1 MILLYHNL
9 SIQMKKTTF
18 LVLLGILAISI
29 FFRFYNI
36 KETPSGLYPDEAVNG
51 VNALDALA
59 NKNWKVFYPENYG
72 REGLFMNLQSISV
85 NYFGAYPWAL
95 RIVSGIFG
103 VLTVLGLFLLT
114 RVLWGDRIAL
124 LSSYLMAISFWA
136 VNFSRIGF
144 RAIMLPFV
152 LVWAF
157 YFFWSGILK
166 NSKFL
171 IIISGLFYG
180 LGFHTY
186 IAWRLSPLLIIF
198 IFLILLIKK
207 DYDKKFVLKSLV
219 WFSIAGFIVMAPL
232 AIYYLNNIPDFFGRA
247 SDVSIFKSASPVKAF
262 AESAIK
268 TLGMFN
274 VYGDANWR
282 HNLSGRPELFW
293 PFGISFIIGLA
304 IVIKHFRS
312 DRNLFL
318 LSWFFVMLLPNFLAP
333 EGTPHALRA
342 LGAMPA
348 VFILS
353 AIGLNSFYEK
363 VQSKLNNSL
372 KNSNSQNITKRIQ
385 RIKKEFSYLCLLGL
399 VLCGVWEFRTY
410 FIVWANKIQV
420 IDNFETRLT
429 HIADYLNGL
438 DSNTKKYVI
447 VNETGAIIKGVSI
460 QAQPIMFLASKQD
473 INYLNPNEI
482 DSIPLYLTDA
492 TIVLT
497 KYDKELFKKIMANY
511 PNAHEANLITFRAI
525 RIQ

>member
-1 MILLYHNL
+1 
-9 SIQMKKTTF
+9 MKKTTF
-18 LVLLGILAISI
+18 LVLLAVLAISV

-59 NKNWKVFYPENYG
+59 NKDWKVFYPENYG
-72 REGLFMNLQSISV
+72 REGLFINLQSISI

-152 LVWAF
+152 LVWTF
-157 YFFWSGILK
+157 YFFWNGILK
-166 NSKFL
+166 QNKYL

-198 IFLILLIKK
+198 IFLMLFIKHRVF
-207 DYDKKFVLKSLV
+207 DKKFVLKSLIE
-219 WFSIAGFIVMAPL
+219 FSVAGFIIMSPL
-232 AIYYLNNIPDFFGRA
+232 AVYYLQHPADFLGRA
-247 SDVSIFKSASPVKAF
+247 NQVSIFTASSPTKAF

-274 VYGDANWR
+274 VYGDGNWR

-293 PFGISFIIGLA
+293 PFGIGFIVGIAYALRR
-304 IVIKHFRS
+304 FTQE
-312 DRNLFL
+312 RNFFL
-318 LSWFFVMLLPNFLAP
+318 ISWFFVMLLPNFLAP

-363 VQSKLNNSL
+363 VQNKLDNSL
-372 KNSNSQNITKRIQ
+372 KTASSQNITKKIQ
-385 RIKKEFSYLCLLGL
+385 RIKKEFAYLCLLAL

-410 FIVWANKIQV
+410 FVVWANKIEV
-420 IDNFETRLT
+420 INNFETRLT

-438 DSNTKKYVI
+438 NPNTKKYVI
-447 VNETGAIIKGVSI
+447 VNETGSIIKDVSI
-460 QAQPIMFLASKQD
+460 QAQPIMFLANKQD
-473 INYLNPNEI
+473 IKYLNSNEI
-482 DSIPLYLTDA
+482 DSIPLYLTNA
-492 TIVLT
+492 TIILT
-497 KYDKELFKKIMANY
+497 KYDKDLFKKIMAKY
-511 PNAHEANLITFRAI
+511 PNAHEANLITFKAI